1 MSDKTYVV
9 RGYHFGYNDECYGK
23 CGNYKVAS
31 FNTKEE
37 AEKVYKKLEI
47 KDARQFPLKDM
58 EFAMYGGGQSFE
70 ELDAFVYE
78 KCGQRI
84 LDQYGELIDGVL
96 PHQLSDEDTFEFIN
110 RADAHAY
117 QVVEFSDEDANKKYW
132 VAYFPYM
139 DAYFTR
145 SYVNGVEILFDDE
158 PLVYGETL
166 EELQG
171 EFALDCQDFGVDS
184 QYVGRDIVINGKRDY
199 KRVNFVKIKGV
210 LADITDNSLL
220 LQKLIEQYPDDFKLN
235 DVELWIGT
243 EISTAFWAVNELLKQ
258 PLVEFRQFTA
268 KELEEEFN
276 FIV

>member
-1 MSDKTYVV
+1 MGDKTYVI

-31 FNTKEE
+31 FNTKQE
-37 AEKVYKKLEI
+37 AEAVYKKLEI

-84 LDQYGELIDGVL
+84 LDQDGELIDGVL
-96 PHQLSDEDTFEFIN
+96 PSQLSDEDTFEFIN

-117 QVVEFSDEDANKKYW
+117 QLVEFSDEDAQKKYW

-139 DAYFTR
+139 DSYFTR
-145 SYVNGVEILFDDE
+145 DYVNGVEILFDDE

-171 EFALDCQDFGVDS
+171 EFALDCQDFGVDIQDWS
-184 QYVGRDIVINGKRDY
+184 QEMTVNGKNIHHRAT
-199 KRVNFVKIKGV
+199 FVKVTGTF
-210 LADITDNSLL
+210 ADITVHPLL
-220 LQKLIEQYPDDFKLN
+220 LQQLIDQYPYDLRVTHN
-235 DVELWIGT
+235 ELWVST
-243 EISTAFWAVNELLKQ
+243 EISTVFWAVNDLLKQ
-258 PLVEFRQFTA
+258 PLVEFRKFTA
-268 KELEEEFN
+268 KELEDEFN
-276 FIV
+276 FII